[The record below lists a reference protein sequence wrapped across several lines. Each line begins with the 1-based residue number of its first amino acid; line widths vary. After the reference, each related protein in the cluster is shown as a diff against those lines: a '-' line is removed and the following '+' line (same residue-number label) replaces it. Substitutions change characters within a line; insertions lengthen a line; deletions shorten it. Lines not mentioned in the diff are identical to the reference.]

1 MALSDTTIVDVEL
14 VNTFEV
20 WRTTTNRI
28 ITLLNE
34 SADDNPFTAIV
45 TANSEGGFKINSIQ
59 SNTATITDL
68 STANI
73 VATGSTSSIDFSG
86 ANVASIGN
94 VHQAHILGGLNIT
107 GSNPSSSISNTQI
120 NNSEINLNGQ
130 QLKANGASTIDLV
143 KLL

>member
-20 WRTTTNRI
+20 WRTTTNRN

-73 VATGSTSSIDFSG
+73 VATGSTY
-86 ANVASIGN
+86 
-94 VHQAHILGGLNIT
+94 
-107 GSNPSSSISNTQI
+107 
-120 NNSEINLNGQ
+120 
-130 QLKANGASTIDLV
+130 QLIFQV
-143 KLL
+143 PM